1 MQTSAGQRS
10 AISRTDY
17 EALQRF
23 LLDASGIVLNDGKE
37 YLVSSRLGGIM
48 RENGLASIG
57 DLLNQVKGGRNAALR
72 TGLIDAM
79 TTNETFWFRDQS
91 HFRFVSEEI
100 LPNAKG
106 PMRIWSAACSS
117 GQEPY
122 NISMVVEDYKR
133 ANRGTFSSSVE
144 ILGTDI
150 SRKMLEEARKGKY
163 CGVSA
168 GRGLTAEQQQR
179 YFIPSGDCLEVKP
192 EIKSRVSFRD
202 INLTQSYSLLG
213 RFDVIFCRNV
223 LIYFSTNQ
231 KKDIIERLAQAL
243 KPNGYLFLG
252 STESLL
258 AHAGRFEMVNT
269 HGGIGYR
276 LSS

>member
-1 MQTSAGQRS
+1 MV
-10 AISRTDY
+10 SRADY

-48 RENGLASIG
+48 REIG
-57 DLLNQVKGGRNAALR
+57 VATVGELLNQVKGGRNAALR

-91 HFRFVSEEI
+91 HFRFLSEEI
-100 LPNAKG
+100 LPHASG

-122 NISMVVEDYKR
+122 NISMVVEDYQRTK
-133 ANRGTFSSSVE
+133 GSMFSNAVE

-163 CGVSA
+163 CGISA
-168 GRGLTAEQQQR
+168 ARGLTPEQQQR
-179 YFIPSGDCLEVKP
+179 YFISDGDCLEVKP
-192 EIKSRVSFRD
+192 EIKKRVNFRD
-202 INLTQSYSLLG
+202 INLTQGYSLLG

-223 LIYFSTNQ
+223 LIYFSTTQ
-231 KKDIIERLAQAL
+231 KRDIIDRLAQAL

-258 AHAGRFEMVNT
+258 AHAGLFEMVNT

-276 LSS
+276 LRS

>member
-1 MQTSAGQRS
+1 M
-10 AISRTDY
+10 ISRADY

-48 RENGLASIG
+48 REIG
-57 DLLNQVKGGRNAALR
+57 VATVGELLNQVKGGRNAALR

-91 HFRFVSEEI
+91 HFRFLSEEI
-100 LPNAKG
+100 LPHAKG

-122 NISMVVEDYKR
+122 NISMVVEDYQR
-133 ANRGTFSSSVE
+133 AKGGIFSNAVE

-168 GRGLTAEQQQR
+168 ARGLTPEQQQR
-179 YFIPSGDCLEVKP
+179 YFIPDGDCLEVKP
-192 EIKSRVSFRD
+192 EIRKRVSFRD

-223 LIYFSTNQ
+223 LIYFSTTQ
-231 KKDIIERLAQAL
+231 KKDIIDRLAQAL

-258 AHAGRFEMVNT
+258 AHAGLFEMVNT

-276 LSS
+276 LRS